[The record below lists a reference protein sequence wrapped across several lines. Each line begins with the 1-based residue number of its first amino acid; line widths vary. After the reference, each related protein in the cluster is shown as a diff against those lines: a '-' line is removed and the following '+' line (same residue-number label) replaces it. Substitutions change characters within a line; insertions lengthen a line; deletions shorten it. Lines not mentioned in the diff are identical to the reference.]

1 MKLGQYYSKKRIKH
15 RAKILY
21 EYISFPWTET
31 QWNLQNLEFLNTKKL
46 KYIAI
51 KYQLYEYGTMT
62 PIFLS
67 AIKFCNS
74 SWFHSKFALNYKQ
87 KYTMGF
93 ISPCAD
99 TGNTLL

>member
-15 RAKILY
+15 IAKILH
-21 EYISFPWTET
+21 EYISFPGTET
-31 QWNLQNLEFLNTKKL
+31 QQNLQNLEFLNIKNR
-46 KYIAI
+46 KYVAI
-51 KYQLYEYGTMT
+51 KYQLYEFGTMT

-67 AIKFCNS
+67 TIKFCNS
-74 SWFHSKFALNYKQ
+74 GWFHSKFALNYKE